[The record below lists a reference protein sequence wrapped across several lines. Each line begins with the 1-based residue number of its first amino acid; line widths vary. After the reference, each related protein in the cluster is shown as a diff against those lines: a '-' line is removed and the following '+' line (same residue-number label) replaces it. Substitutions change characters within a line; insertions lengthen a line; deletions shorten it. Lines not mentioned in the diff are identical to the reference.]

1 MPSHIDSPGLGGSA
15 GLGNDG
21 PTAWRSSSDV
31 NGLRSTARVHRARPR
46 DDYDDYMEERVSG
59 TPGFFMTGGRQDGGY
74 DLEPLLTV
82 LEGAD

>member
-1 MPSHIDSPGLGGSA
+1 
-15 GLGNDG
+15 
-21 PTAWRSSSDV
+21 
-31 NGLRSTARVHRARPR
+31 
-46 DDYDDYMEERVSG
+46 MEERVSG